1 MTFKICLSLTLATI
15 SILCSAQKI
24 RFYSSEHGLPNSSIH
39 NISQDRQ
46 GYIWIATE
54 NGASYFDGVHF
65 TTFWH
70 SSTDSTSIAND
81 LVKVTFTD
89 SRGVCWIG
97 TSNGL
102 QTYDREK
109 NIFKNINSQLY
120 VSSIAETPDH
130 KYILVSASGLGILAY
145 DAQNHN
151 IDIST
156 TETLNR
162 ITQTPFAG
170 LMYIDSNGYLWLYS
184 EQGGFLKIET
194 THLALEPIEWSNN
207 LANISQHIVVSAVA
221 EDPLTH
227 NIIIGTYNHGLL
239 IYDMQLGKIRLPKG
253 VANSNSR
260 IRSILAEHIKG
271 NDNELNIWIGSEDY
285 GLQKFDRKTES
296 ILKPDFQYAP
306 IDLDNCKVHSII
318 QDVQGNIWASIF
330 QKGLLII
337 PKLANRFE
345 YIKLSDS
352 RGSMSVNAA
361 CATSI
366 IEDKHGNM
374 WIGTDGAG
382 LFLIEKNGV
391 KSHFSHKNSR
401 LPNDAVLSMAIDKR
415 NTIWFSTYMG
425 GVMSYHNQHGLYSLS
440 GSDALK
446 KVHCMLYDE
455 RNDRL
460 FFGTNVKC
468 FEQI

>member
-1 MTFKICLSLTLATI
+1 M
-15 SILCSAQKI
+15 
-24 RFYSSEHGLPNSSIH
+24 
-39 NISQDRQ
+39 
-46 GYIWIATE
+46 
-54 NGASYFDGVHF
+54 
-65 TTFWH
+65 
-70 SSTDSTSIAND
+70 
-81 LVKVTFTD
+81 
-89 SRGVCWIG
+89 
-97 TSNGL
+97 
-102 QTYDREK
+102 
-109 NIFKNINSQLY
+109 
-120 VSSIAETPDH
+120 
-130 KYILVSASGLGILAY
+130 VSASGLGILAY